1 LVTRNSDLPSVSS
14 SDAKSRSRSRSS

>member
-1 LVTRNSDLPSVSS
+1 LVTRNSDLPSVCS